1 MYVLQNPI
9 PFNYR
14 TTRKAIHDTNGIK
27 WCNVLRKWRND
38 LINTISTH
46 SYVRNLILNIIIKLI
61 LNKYIIKSFSFLS
74 STISNHKYYKR
85 YKFICFLL
93 AFLITNL
100 FIIITL
106 FVDEIAK
113 NIESNRHQSLHDR
126 RGHLEPRC
134 SWRFNHIWGRIY
146 EVKICRLSGHGT
158 YRVDNKIHASVL
170 GTVEITNKLIIVNPL
185 KAKYS
190 PQVGDIVVGR
200 VH

>member
-1 MYVLQNPI
+1 LFQTINKI
-9 PFNYR
+9 R
-14 TTRKAIHDTNGIK
+14 TIFDM
-27 WCNVLRKWRND
+27 
-38 LINTISTH
+38 S
-46 SYVRNLILNIIIKLI
+46 
-61 LNKYIIKSFSFLS
+61 
-74 STISNHKYYKR
+74 
-85 YKFICFLL
+85 LL
-93 AFLITNL
+93 FFLITNL

-113 NIESNRHQSLHDR
+113 NIEPNRHQSLHDR

-200 VH
+200 VHEVFIFWWRSRTKDGRSI